1 MDVCGVYSIKKLVGL
16 AALLIALGMFLMLI
30 TNNRLIGLVMV
41 ALLLF
46 IGYNCLYCD

>member
-1 MDVCGVYSIKKLVGL
+1 MINWCDYVKKMVGL
-16 AALLIALGMFLMLI
+16 AALLIALGMILMLI
-30 TNNRLIGLVMV
+30 TNNRLVGLFMI